1 MTTACENTVC
11 HIFQGH
17 FRVNEKPQYYAIIII
32 IIFLCSFF
40 ILFPRLIPFIWSI
53 MYQNVILGMLY
64 PPENLQYK
72 FYNTIITA
80 LAKNK

>member
-1 MTTACENTVC
+1 
-11 HIFQGH
+11 
-17 FRVNEKPQYYAIIII
+17 
-32 IIFLCSFF
+32 
-40 ILFPRLIPFIWSI
+40 

-64 PPENLQYK
+64 HPENLQYK